1 MHSHVD
7 DEQYE
12 RASRPCF
19 RFRQAATRC
28 LAAQEDVAGLVM
40 EEFGTVISVMI
51 REQGE
56 TASVG
61 DERVLAIV
69 NRLAKVIKEADG
81 VPADL
86 FRLVR
91 DLCRVRE
98 TGERV
103 DEALAAER
111 HARILSEELDQ
122 VPPRLRDALIRYYVD
137 GVPVEEICKPGLI
150 RQDEFLWTKRTVFG
164 RVRQR
169 ALDGSPTASELL
181 VEKRL
186 SV

>member
-1 MHSHVD
+1 MH
-7 DEQYE
+7 YE
-12 RASRPCF
+12 RASRPYF

-28 LAAQEDVAGLVM
+28 LAAQEDVVGLVM
-40 EEFGTVISVMI
+40 EQFGTAISVMI
-51 REQGE
+51 REQGG

-69 NRLAKVIKEADG
+69 NKLAKVIKEADG
-81 VPADL
+81 VPADF

-98 TGERV
+98 TDERV
-103 DEALAAER
+103 DEGLAAER

-122 VPPRLRDALIRYYVD
+122 VPPRLRDALILYYVD

-150 RQDEFLWTKRTVFG
+150 RQEEFLRTKRSLFE
-164 RVRQR
+164 RVHRR

-181 VEKRL
+181 VKRGL